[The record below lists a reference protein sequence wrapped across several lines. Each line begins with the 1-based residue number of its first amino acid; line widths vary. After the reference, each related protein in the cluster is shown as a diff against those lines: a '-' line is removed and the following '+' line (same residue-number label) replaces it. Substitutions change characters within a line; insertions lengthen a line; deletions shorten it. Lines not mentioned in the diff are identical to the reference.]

1 MTHFYRALS
10 AGTAAAALLV
20 LGGCATPPAP
30 TPSSDPV
37 AVQLD
42 RLFQKSSEQAAFTGS
57 ADAKAPAPR
66 MADGK
71 LWVTWRGDA
80 NDLLKNLEPVTGQK
94 VTVTGP
100 TPRLPLYVQVHAIGI
115 PIDEVMRD
123 IGYQLGQRADLVLQP
138 SGVEIRY
145 RAF

>member
-1 MTHFYRALS
+1 MTNFSRILV
-10 AGTAAAALLV
+10 AGAVTAALLA
-20 LGGCATPPAP
+20 LTACTTTPAP
-30 TPSSDPV
+30 APSTDPV

-42 RLFQKSSEQAAFTGS
+42 RLFQKSANQAAFTGS

-80 NDLLKNLEPVTGQK
+80 SDLLKNLEQVTGQK
-94 VTVTGP
+94 ASVTGP
-100 TPRLPLYVQVHAIGI
+100 TPRLPLYVQVHALGV
-115 PIDEVMRD
+115 PVDEVMRD
-123 IGYQLGQRADLVLQP
+123 IGYQLGQRADLVLLP

>member
-1 MTHFYRALS
+1 MTHFLRTLG
-10 AGTAAAALLV
+10 AGAVAAALLV

-42 RLFQKSSEQAAFTGS
+42 RLFQKSASQAAFTGS

-66 MADGK
+66 LTEGK

-94 VTVTGP
+94 VSVTGP
-100 TPRLPLYVQVHAIGI
+100 TPRLPLYVQVHALGV
-115 PIDEVMRD
+115 PVDEVMRD
-123 IGYQLGQRADLVLQP
+123 IGYQLGQRADLVLLP

>member
-1 MTHFYRALS
+1 MTHISRTLG
-10 AGTAAAALLV
+10 AGAVAAALLA
-20 LGGCATPPAP
+20 LGGCATPPEP

-42 RLFQKSSEQAAFTGS
+42 RLFQKSASQASFTGS

-94 VTVTGP
+94 LSVTGP
-100 TPRLPLYVQVHAIGI
+100 TPRLPLYVQVHALGVSV
-115 PIDEVMRD
+115 DEVMRD
-123 IGYQLGQRADLVLQP
+123 IGYQLGQRADLVLLP

>member
-1 MTHFYRALS
+1 MTHISRTLG
-10 AGTAAAALLV
+10 AGAVAAALLA

-30 TPSSDPV
+30 TPTSDPV

-42 RLFQKSSEQAAFTGS
+42 RLFQKSASQAAFTGS

-66 MADGK
+66 LAEGK

-94 VTVTGP
+94 VSVTGP
-100 TPRLPLYVQVHAIGI
+100 TPRLPLYVQVHALGV
-115 PIDEVMRD
+115 PVDEVMRD
-123 IGYQLGQRADLVLQP
+123 IGYQLGQRADLVLLP

>member
-1 MTHFYRALS
+1 
-10 AGTAAAALLV
+10 
-20 LGGCATPPAP
+20 
-30 TPSSDPV
+30 V

-42 RLFQKSSEQAAFTGS
+42 RLFQKYAGQADFTGS

-80 NDLLKNLEPVTGQK
+80 NDLLKSLEPVTGQK
-94 VTVTGP
+94 VSVTGP
-100 TPRLPLYVQVHAIGI
+100 TPRLPLYVQVHALGV
-115 PIDEVMRD
+115 PVEEVMRD
-123 IGYQLGQRADLVLQP
+123 IGYQLGQRADLVLLP

>member
-1 MTHFYRALS
+1 MTHFSRTLG
-10 AGTAAAALLV
+10 AGAVAAALLALV
-20 LGGCATPPAP
+20 GCATPPAP
-30 TPSSDPV
+30 SPSSDPV

-42 RLFQKSSEQAAFTGS
+42 RLFQKSADQAAFTGS

-66 MADGK
+66 MAEGK

-94 VTVTGP
+94 LSVTGP
-100 TPRLPLYVQVHAIGI
+100 TPRLPLYVQVHAIGV
-115 PIDEVMRD
+115 PVDEVMRD
-123 IGYQLGQRADLVLQP
+123 IGYQLGQRADLVLLP

>member
-1 MTHFYRALS
+1 MTHFSRILGAS
-10 AGTAAAALLV
+10 AVSAALLA
-20 LGGCATPPAP
+20 LAGCATQPAP
-30 TPSSDPV
+30 APSTDP
-37 AVQLD
+37 AAAQLD
-42 RLFQKSSEQAAFTGS
+42 RLFQKSAGQPAFTGS

-66 MADGK
+66 MAEGK

-94 VTVTGP
+94 VSVTGP
-100 TPRLPLYVQVHAIGI
+100 TPRLPLYVQVHALGV
-115 PIDEVMRD
+115 PVDEVMRD

>member
-1 MTHFYRALS
+1 MTHLS
-10 AGTAAAALLV
+10 RTLGASAVAAALLA
-20 LGGCATPPAP
+20 LAGCATPPAP

-42 RLFQKSSEQAAFTGS
+42 RLFQKSANQAAFTGS

-66 MADGK
+66 MAEGK

-94 VTVTGP
+94 LSVTGP
-100 TPRLPLYVQVHAIGI
+100 TPRLPLYVQVHALGV
-115 PIDEVMRD
+115 PVDEVMRD
-123 IGYQLGQRADLVLQP
+123 IGYQLGQRADLVLLP

>member
-1 MTHFYRALS
+1 MTHISRTLG
-10 AGTAAAALLV
+10 AGAVAAALLALV
-20 LGGCATPPAP
+20 GCATPPAP

-37 AVQLD
+37 AAQLD
-42 RLFQKSSEQAAFTGS
+42 RLFQKSASQAAFTGS

-66 MADGK
+66 LAEGK

-94 VTVTGP
+94 VSVTGP
-100 TPRLPLYVQVHAIGI
+100 TPRLPLYVQVHALGV
-115 PIDEVMRD
+115 PVDEVMRD
-123 IGYQLGQRADLVLQP
+123 IGYQLGQRADLVLLP

>member
-1 MTHFYRALS
+1 MTHFSRTLG
-10 AGTAAAALLV
+10 AGAVAALLALV
-20 LGGCATPPAP
+20 GCATPPAP

-42 RLFQKSSEQAAFTGS
+42 RLFQKSAEQAAFTGS

-80 NDLLKNLEPVTGQK
+80 NDLLRNLEPVTGQK
-94 VTVTGP
+94 LSVTGP
-100 TPRLPLYVQVHAIGI
+100 TPRLPLYVQVHALGV
-115 PIDEVMRD
+115 PVDEVMRD
-123 IGYQLGQRADLVLQP
+123 IGYQLGQRADLVLLP

>member
-1 MTHFYRALS
+1 MTHFSRIFGAS
-10 AGTAAAALLV
+10 AVSAALLA
-20 LGGCATPPAP
+20 LAACTTPPAP
-30 TPSSDPV
+30 VVSTDP
-37 AVQLD
+37 AAAQLD
-42 RLFQKSSEQAAFTGS
+42 RLFQKSAGQPAFTGS

-100 TPRLPLYVQVHAIGI
+100 TPRLPLYVQVHALGV
-115 PIDEVMRD
+115 PVDEVMRD
-123 IGYQLGQRADLVLQP
+123 IGYQLGQRADLVLLP
-138 SGVEIRY
+138 SGIEIRY

>member
-1 MTHFYRALS
+1 MTHFSRTLG
-10 AGTAAAALLV
+10 AGAVAAALLALV
-20 LGGCATPPAP
+20 GCATPPAP
-30 TPSSDPV
+30 SPSSDPV

-42 RLFQKSSEQAAFTGS
+42 RLFKKSADQAAFTGS

-66 MADGK
+66 MAEGK

-94 VTVTGP
+94 LSVTGP
-100 TPRLPLYVQVHAIGI
+100 TPRLPLYVQVHAIGV
-115 PIDEVMRD
+115 PVDEVMRD
-123 IGYQLGQRADLVLQP
+123 IGYQLGQRADLVLLP